1 MVTANEYYVIF
12 GKDANGR
19 KLRPS
24 DWIER
29 LCSTFASYDED
40 RRLRYSSALIPGL
53 IDGEKCL
60 LVSPHLASI
69 NPAAC
74 AHVMEFI
81 NSNHLQMQ
89 VPGNL
94 PPPTLARCA

>member
-1 MVTANEYYVIF
+1 MIVENEYYVIF

-29 LCSTFASYDED
+29 ICSTFASYDED
-40 RRLRYSSALIPGL
+40 RRLRYSGALVPGM

-60 LVSPHLASI
+60 LVSPNLASI

-74 AHVMEFI
+74 AYVMEFVRT
-81 NSNHLQMQ
+81 NHLQMRA
-89 VPGNL
+89 PANL
-94 PPPTLARCA
+94 PVPPLARCA

>member
-1 MVTANEYYVIF
+1 MVTANEYFIIF
-12 GKDANGR
+12 GKDATGR

-29 LCSTFASYDED
+29 ICSTFARYDED

-60 LVSPHLASI
+60 LVSPDLATI

-81 NSNHLQMQ
+81 RSNHLQMHAPAGIPQ
-89 VPGNL
+89 
-94 PPPTLARCA
+94 PTMARCA